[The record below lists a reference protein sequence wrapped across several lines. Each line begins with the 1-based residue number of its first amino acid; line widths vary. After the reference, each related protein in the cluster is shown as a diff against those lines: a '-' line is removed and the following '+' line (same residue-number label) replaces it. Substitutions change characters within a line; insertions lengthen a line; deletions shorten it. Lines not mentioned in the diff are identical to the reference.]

1 MCGKESQLICYFKIN
16 ATQEYQHPFV
26 EKRNEH
32 TSRNKGFGFLPQMS
46 FAPDL
51 ARTGAKRGH

>member
-1 MCGKESQLICYFKIN
+1 MVDLYWITIDQIIEKLKEDEENI
-16 ATQEYQHPFV
+16 
-26 EKRNEH
+26 